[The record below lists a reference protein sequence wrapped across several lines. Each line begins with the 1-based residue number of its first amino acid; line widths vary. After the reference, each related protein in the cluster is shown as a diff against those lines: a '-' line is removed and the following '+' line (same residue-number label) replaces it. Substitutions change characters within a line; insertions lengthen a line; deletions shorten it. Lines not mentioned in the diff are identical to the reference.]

1 MVPSGPVISSD
12 GFMSQTGAFPPIV
25 GSSELEPKVSLTVL
39 SWSVQRWW
47 PSFYTGLYW
56 TLVWIGIMHVAL
68 ARHTGNTGLYTH
80 FRWFC
85 TDRRLT
91 EAFWLANHA
100 WLFSFSTHSIS
111 AVSPTSLTILSA
123 SLSGGVFR
131 VSSQETVC
139 VGGRYTFLCVC
150 FVL

>member
-1 MVPSGPVISSD
+1 MVPSGPVITSD
-12 GFMSQTGAFPPIV
+12 GFMSQTGAFPPVV

-68 ARHTGNTGLYTH
+68 AHHTGNTGLYTH

-85 TDRRLT
+85 TDRQQHKCRQDWRKPSDWPIT
-91 EAFWLANHA
+91 PDCSVPPH
-100 WLFSFSTHSIS
+100 T
-111 AVSPTSLTILSA
+111 LSRPFLPRR
-123 SLSGGVFR
+123 SQFFQLVFL
-131 VSSQETVC
+131 VVC
-139 VGGRYTFLCVC
+139 SEFPHRKQ
-150 FVL
+150 FV